1 MRKSR
6 ESRERVRLVARE
18 TLGLDELRLGQEE
31 AIAAVVA
38 GRDTLAV
45 LPTGAG
51 KSAIYQIAG
60 ALIPGVTIVVSP
72 LIALQRDQA
81 EAIATEDVGEAAV
94 VNSTLRAAER
104 EDALAALE
112 AGELEFLFLAPE
124 QFANEETLTRLQAV
138 NPSLFVVDEAHCI
151 SEWGHDFRPEYLRLG
166 AVVAA
171 LGHPRVL
178 ALTATA
184 APPVREEIVVRLGMR
199 QPRIVVH
206 GFDRP
211 NIHLAVEGFSD
222 EAEKREALI
231 ARVLAAA
238 KPGIVYAATRKH
250 AEELTAALVERGVN
264 AAAYHA
270 GMDATERD
278 RVQDA
283 FMTDVVD
290 VIVATSAF
298 GMGVDKANVR
308 FVYHLDVSDSVD
320 AYYQGIG
327 RAGRDGK
334 PAEAIL
340 FYRPEDLNLWRFF
353 AGSGQVDADQMA
365 QVAEAVQEADGPI
378 TAETICEEVDLSR
391 TKVTA
396 AISHLE
402 ETGAVD
408 VLPTGEIVAADNDV
422 SESAE
427 EAAAAQERLRAFAQS
442 RLEMMRGYADMA
454 GCRREYILNYFGEGY
469 PPPCDNCD
477 NCEAGRPEMEN
488 VDRPFPLNS
497 RVEHAVWGPGIVMR
511 YAGDTMVVLF
521 DAVGYRTL
529 ALDVVLAQ
537 ELLAAAEEPAGI
549 CGPRQGD
556 CDPDDGVVDRAGCAG
571 MGAGLNS

>member
-1 MRKSR
+1 M
-6 ESRERVRLVARE
+6 
-18 TLGLDELRLGQEE
+18 
-31 AIAAVVA
+31 
-38 GRDTLAV
+38 
-45 LPTGAG
+45 
-51 KSAIYQIAG
+51 
-60 ALIPGVTIVVSP
+60 VSP

-104 EDALAALE
+104 GDALAALE

-270 GMDATERD
+270 GMDAPS
-278 RVQDA
+278 
-283 FMTDVVD
+283 
-290 VIVATSAF
+290 ATA
-298 GMGVDKANVR
+298 
-308 FVYHLDVSDSVD
+308 
-320 AYYQGIG
+320 
-327 RAGRDGK
+327 
-334 PAEAIL
+334 
-340 FYRPEDLNLWRFF
+340 
-353 AGSGQVDADQMA
+353 
-365 QVAEAVQEADGPI
+365 
-378 TAETICEEVDLSR
+378 SR
-391 TKVTA
+391 TR
-396 AISHLE
+396 S
-402 ETGAVD
+402 
-408 VLPTGEIVAADNDV
+408 
-422 SESAE
+422 
-427 EAAAAQERLRAFAQS
+427 
-442 RLEMMRGYADMA
+442 
-454 GCRREYILNYFGEGY
+454 
-469 PPPCDNCD
+469 
-477 NCEAGRPEMEN
+477 
-488 VDRPFPLNS
+488 
-497 RVEHAVWGPGIVMR
+497 
-511 YAGDTMVVLF
+511 
-521 DAVGYRTL
+521 
-529 ALDVVLAQ
+529 
-537 ELLAAAEEPAGI
+537 
-549 CGPRQGD
+549 
-556 CDPDDGVVDRAGCAG
+556 
-571 MGAGLNS
+571 